1 MSLLFRILHAVHA
14 RGTHHKLA
22 LDGVARLSVPEAEAW
37 QRLFLKHHDAML
49 TGAKAPDNTFKDF
62 TNHVLHPRDDWWGG
76 APRTARKWYGELVA
90 ALREQDWPRA
100 AYNAGVL
107 SHYLTDPL
115 QPFHTGQTEAENSI
129 HRAFEWSVS
138 NAYGDLMKLADP
150 ADRAA
155 LGRPDAANWLE
166 VMVADGAGQAN
177 THYEKL
183 IAHFD
188 IHRAVV
194 DPASGLDI
202 VARRIIARQLD
213 RASAF
218 QAFVLDQAIVESGA
232 SAPEVALG
240 LDTLLAIIKI
250 PARLWAKR
258 LESTEDRRLVERM
271 YDELKQTG
279 TVEKNLAEDDRAV
292 RAAFASEV
300 LAKRTPVD
308 AMAAFLTTSGQ
319 AAQQVARQAAP
330 AALPVTSVP
339 VTRVDSPRPALVAVA
354 SAATPQSEP
363 LTGRNDRARL
373 YLTGAAPVV
382 DAPSIGPRMAERLA
396 PVGIV
401 RVEDLLSGNAEQI
414 ALALGTSGVDAA
426 TVRDWQDQARLV
438 CTVPGLR
445 GTHAQLLVG
454 AGFRSM
460 EALAH
465 AETDDLCARV
475 LAFAATPDGHRV
487 LRNGEP
493 PDIERIKAWLDN
505 ARGAL
510 AA

>member
-1 MSLLFRILHAVHA
+1 MSLLFRVLHAVHA

-22 LDGVARLSVPEAEAW
+22 LDGVARLSVPEAW

-49 TGAKAPDNTFKDF
+49 TGAKAPDDTFKDF
-62 TNHVLHPRDDWWGG
+62 TNHVLHPRDNWWGG
-76 APRTARKWYGELVA
+76 APQKARSWYSELVA
-90 ALREQDWPRA
+90 ALAEQDWPRA

-138 NAYGDLMKLADP
+138 NAYGVLMTLVDP
-150 ADRAA
+150 AERVA
-155 LGRPDAANWLE
+155 LVKPDAANWLE
-166 VMVADGAGQAN
+166 AMVADGAGQAN

-213 RASAF
+213 RAAAL
-218 QAFVLDQAIVESGA
+218 QAFVLDQAIIESGV

-240 LDTLLAIIKI
+240 LDTLLAMIKI
-250 PARLWAKR
+250 PARMWAKR
-258 LESTEDRRLVERM
+258 LENTEDRRLVERM

-279 TVEKNLAEDDRAV
+279 TVEKHLPEDDRAV

-308 AMAAFLTTSGQ
+308 AAKTFASLPP
-319 AAQQVARQAAP
+319 QAAP
-330 AALPVTSVP
+330 QMVSRAPRTDAPRPAPVAALP
-339 VTRVDSPRPALVAVA
+339 
-354 SAATPQSEP
+354 AATSRAEP
-363 LTGRNDRARL
+363 APERNDRARL

-396 PVGIV
+396 PIGIV
-401 RVEDLLSGNAEQI
+401 RVEDLLSGNADTI
-414 ALALGTSGVDAA
+414 AQALGTSGIDAA
-426 TVRDWQDQARLV
+426 TVRAWQDQARLV

-445 GTHAQLLVG
+445 GSHAQLLVG

-460 EALAH
+460 AALAN

-475 LAFAATPDGHRV
+475 LAFAASPDGHRV

-493 PDIERIKAWLDN
+493 PDLEKIMAWLDN